1 MSIRC
6 KFGLRIAA
14 ILVICAPA
22 VCGLCIAQ
30 ANGGVTGDKP
40 ASTFPRPTEEQFTSS
55 VAEVK
60 RGNWAEVDLIAAAG
74 AVRATPILK
83 EIFASSEDA
92 DMKSR
97 IARAM
102 IDLGNKDEVY
112 PDYLI
117 EEGKLA
123 AESDIPFPFHG
134 DGKQV
139 SADLT
144 AWANAHHV
152 TPETAARESLSDLP
166 GRVLMLGSVQDR
178 RAVAVLR
185 RALLA
190 PDLMIRIAGA
200 EGLAQLDDK
209 DSIPLILDACSKASA
224 DEASSIA
231 LFSLV
236 HFDDPRAQG
245 GAAQYLSRQFLEAFE
260 GKRLYL
266 PLSKRVTPQP

>member
-1 MSIRC
+1 
-6 KFGLRIAA
+6 
-14 ILVICAPA
+14 
-22 VCGLCIAQ
+22 
-30 ANGGVTGDKP
+30 
-40 ASTFPRPTEEQFTSS
+40 
-55 VAEVK
+55 
-60 RGNWAEVDLIAAAG
+60 
-74 AVRATPILK
+74 
-83 EIFASSEDA
+83 
-92 DMKSR
+92 
-97 IARAM
+97 
-102 IDLGNKDEVY
+102 
-112 PDYLI
+112 
-117 EEGKLA
+117 
-123 AESDIPFPFHG
+123 
-134 DGKQV
+134 
-139 SADLT
+139 
-144 AWANAHHV
+144 
-152 TPETAARESLSDLP
+152 
-166 GRVLMLGSVQDR
+166 MLGSVQDR